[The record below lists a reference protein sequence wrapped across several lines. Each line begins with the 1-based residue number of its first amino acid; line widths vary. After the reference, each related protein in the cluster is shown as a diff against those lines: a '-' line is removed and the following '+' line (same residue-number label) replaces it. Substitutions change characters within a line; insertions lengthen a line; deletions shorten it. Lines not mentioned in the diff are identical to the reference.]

1 MPADHIANLKH
12 SLSGSV
18 NVMLMLYMISTLQ
31 NVEMTTKISVKLP
44 STPKPNQN

>member
-18 NVMLMLYMISTLQ
+18 NVMLMLYDF
-31 NVEMTTKISVKLP
+31 NFTKC
-44 STPKPNQN
+44 